1 MTNAV
6 VCSRFGL
13 SLAWAIVVGVVE
25 ICVFAQMAGRVAA
38 VSGRATFEHGL
49 VTKGW
54 RALLGGP
61 AGIDYHPP
69 SRPNRPGRPKGRPP
83 GSLAG
88 PGTWDYQVIIVGA
101 VAS

>member
-1 MTNAV
+1 MVRSLPWAAETLANTARKRSSGFTSV
-6 VCSRFGL
+6 TEVNPPLAR
-13 SLAWAIVVGVVE
+13 SLA
-25 ICVFAQMAGRVAA
+25 R
-38 VSGRATFEHGL
+38 
-49 VTKGW
+49 
-54 RALLGGP
+54 LLL
-61 AGIDYHPP
+61 HPP